1 MPLETRH
8 DILLHVALRAEAL
21 GYDAFIMPETWAYD
35 MSVLLTEIAVRTER
49 IKIGTG
55 IMGMWGRSAG
65 QIAMAAVSLNIVSN
79 GRFIL
84 GLGAS
89 SPPLTE
95 GFHDQPY
102 KRPLTKLRRTLTQV
116 RAILDGK
123 RIPLAETEARPLKLN
138 LPAQP
143 DIPIIVG
150 ASSPKSI
157 RLAGEIGNGWY
168 PFLTPKDHLGDLAQ
182 AMEAGA
188 AASENPDKL
197 LDVFPILGVMVD
209 DDKAA
214 ARPAM
219 EWFVAFY
226 MVLMGPLY
234 RNALTRMGYGDAVEA
249 VLKANEGKRPSV
261 VPEEAEVLLEQLV
274 VYGSAEN
281 ARAQLDAWYDA
292 GATMPVLIMN
302 PGLEKA
308 QYDRI
313 LEAFAKNR

>member
-8 DILLHVALRAEAL
+8 DVLLHVALRAEEL

-65 QIAMAAVSLNIVSN
+65 QIAMAAASLNIVSK

-95 GFHDQPY
+95 GFHDQLF
-102 KRPLTKLRRTLTQV
+102 KKPLTKLRRTLTQV

-123 RIPLAETEARPLKLN
+123 RIPLANTEARPLKLN
-138 LPAQP
+138 LPPQP

-168 PFLTPKDHLGDLAQ
+168 PFLTPKDHLSELAQ
-182 AMEAGA
+182 AMEEGA
-188 AASENPDKL
+188 QASDKPNKL
-197 LDVFPILGVMVD
+197 LDIYPILGVMVD
-209 DDKAA
+209 DDKAT

-219 EWFVAFY
+219 EWFVSFY

-234 RNALTRMGYGDAVEA
+234 RNALTRMGYGAAVDS
-249 VLKANEGKRPSV
+249 VVQANEGKRPSV
-261 VPEEAEVLLEQLV
+261 VPEDAEILLEQLV

-281 ARAQLDAWYDA
+281 ARAQLDEWYDA

-302 PGLEKA
+302 PGLEIA

-313 LEAFAKNR
+313 LEAFAKQA